1 MTDIYNIDR
10 FTITGALSR
19 FVRTVAARP
28 AEAARLIA
36 MDAAVIGLFTGFAC
50 FAWPAFMATKPAGWQ
65 QGPLAAC
72 AIIGALLALLMWEAA
87 WQRFLA
93 GKPTRAGLPWRL
105 GEEEGLML
113 GALVVAWLLISIVGI
128 CGMIVVMPFGL
139 LLSEGLGASP
149 AVMTLAGAPVFL
161 ILFVIIYRFMCGVA
175 LTMVRGQMSVFHGF
189 GGVRRHLWGFAAAM
203 LFLGAVN
210 WIVFELFNGVAN
222 APARFDNVIA
232 GRSGGSMLSV
242 AAIAAYLAL
251 SALSA
256 HLFRGIYMESAL
268 VTANLGPVPERG
280 SGPDPVSTLAH

>member
-1 MTDIYNIDR
+1 MTDIYRIDR
-10 FTITGALSR
+10 FTAAGALSR
-19 FVRTVAARP
+19 FARTVAARP
-28 AEAARLIA
+28 AEAGRLIA
-36 MDAAVIGLFTGFAC
+36 TDAAVIALFTSFAC

-72 AIIGALLALLMWEAA
+72 AIIGALLALLMWETA

-93 GKPTRAGLPWRL
+93 GKANRPGLPWRL
-105 GEEEGLML
+105 GEEEGLLL
-113 GALVVAWLLISIVGI
+113 GALVVAWLLIIVVSVG
-128 CGMIVVMPFGL
+128 CMIVLMPFGL

-149 AVMTLAGAPVFL
+149 TVMTLAGAPFLL

-189 GGVRRHLWGFAAAM
+189 GGVRRHFLGFAAAM
-203 LFLGAVN
+203 LFLGAIN

-222 APARFDNVIA
+222 APVRLNDVFA
-232 GRSGGSMLSV
+232 GRSGGSMLS
-242 AAIAAYLAL
+242 AAVIAAYLAL

-256 HLFRGIYMESAL
+256 HFFRGIYMESAL

-280 SGPDPVSTLAH
+280 SGAETVNTPAH